1 MRVTRFFFEGRVQG
15 VGFRWQA
22 VEQARVLGL
31 SGWVRNLV
39 DGRVEALVAGEAS
52 VVQQWL
58 DYLLSGPGSIRVD
71 RHTREDEPAEVL
83 QGERAGFHAM
93 L

>member
-1 MRVTRFFFEGRVQG
+1 MSVTHFLFEGRVQG

-39 DGRVEALVAGEAS
+39 DGRVEALVAGDAP

-58 DYLLSGPGSIRVD
+58 DFLLSGPGSIRVD
-71 RHTREDEPAEVL
+71 RHTREEQSAKALE
-83 QGERAGFHAM
+83 GERPGFHAK